1 MERCRQALSYS
12 PASSRDVTSLCN
24 WLEEMGCLSEEE
36 SLYLNRVRDLV
47 SLASSRDV
55 AMNSMEAWVED
66 RLVQFCCG
74 FRTVSRVCQSECPRI
89 KHQQQMKRPAFAV
102 SSNPHVYIY
111 SGTMIRTVATGLM
124 VLLITSLILTPVVVC
139 ILVDSIP
146 ARIAIITGSTL
157 CYLTVLSRLTKSR
170 MIELMLAA
178 AT

>member
-1 MERCRQALSYS
+1 
-12 PASSRDVTSLCN
+12 
-24 WLEEMGCLSEEE
+24 
-36 SLYLNRVRDLV
+36 
-47 SLASSRDV
+47 
-55 AMNSMEAWVED
+55 
-66 RLVQFCCG
+66 
-74 FRTVSRVCQSECPRI
+74 
-89 KHQQQMKRPAFAV
+89 MKRPGFEV

-139 ILVDSIP
+139 ILVDSVP
-146 ARIAIITGSTL
+146 ARIAIIAGSTL